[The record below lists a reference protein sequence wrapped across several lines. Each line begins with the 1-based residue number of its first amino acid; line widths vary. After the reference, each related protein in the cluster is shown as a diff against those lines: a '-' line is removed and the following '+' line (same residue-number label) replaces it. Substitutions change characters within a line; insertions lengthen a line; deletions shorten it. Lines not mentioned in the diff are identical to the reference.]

1 MWHIIDSLGAFILL
15 SRHIRVSSR
24 RINSLARL
32 VGFLIHLGDGC
43 VFFLTGQVWIVFDGL
58 LLSICG
64 LFYRCFGSILSRWCL
79 WHIVNGLGALGL
91 LSGYVRIAG
100 RIIDGLTRLGC
111 FFINLA
117 DSSFLLFL
125 GQSRIIVDHGLL
137 VIRCLIHCC
146 NGIELGGWD
155 GWHIANVLKSLVLG
169 PVYVGLGS

>member
-1 MWHIIDSLGAFILL
+1 MLL
-15 SRHIRVSSR
+15 SV
-24 RINSLARL
+24 
-32 VGFLIHLGDGC
+32 
-43 VFFLTGQVWIVFDGL
+43 
-58 LLSICG
+58 CG
-64 LFYRCFGSILSRWCL
+64 LFYRCFGSILSRWGL

-91 LSGYVRIAG
+91 LSGYIRIAG
-100 RIIDGLTRLGC
+100 RIIDSLTRLGC

-137 VIRCLIHCC
+137 VSRRLIHCC

-155 GWHIANVLKSLVLG
+155 GWHITNVLEPLVLG